1 VKQCFHRFYRAANPV
16 TDGAGLGL
24 AIVGEIID
32 RLSATIALKTPENG
46 QGLRVEVLLP
56 KA

>member
-1 VKQCFHRFYRAANPV
+1 
-16 TDGAGLGL
+16 
-24 AIVGEIID
+24 VGEIID

>member
-1 VKQCFHRFYRAANPV
+1 VASHRRRYYRSY
-16 TDGAGLGL
+16 
-24 AIVGEIID
+24 VGK
-32 RLSATIALKTPENG
+32 IALKTPENR

>member
-1 VKQCFHRFYRAANPV
+1 MNRISD
-16 TDGAGLGL
+16 TEGL
-24 AIVGEIID
+24 AIVGDIID
-32 RLSATIALKTPENG
+32 RMSGKEALKTPENR